1 MKKLANSRI
10 SKVTKS
16 FEEKLLQ
23 KDKEAEVV
31 ELLNEKICIVFNF

>member
-10 SKVTKS
+10 SNVTKS